1 MTVGK
6 FLLFVIVPILL
17 IAGIGIFYFTSQ
29 RTNRNPGAAYTS
41 VNKENRDSES
51 PQESQTL
58 GNGNIPWQFNGEEWQ
73 SQGTVLSCPDRVQFE
88 SPADSNLMTAVLY
101 PGQTRGNDYK
111 PHGGFAFGNSKNEDI
126 PVKVPM
132 DAYLIK
138 ASRYIEQGEL
148 QYFMVFINPCGI
160 MYKLD
165 HLSVLTPK
173 FQELIDKLP
182 PAQVDDSRTTPID
195 PPRYVVT
202 GEEIATA
209 VGFKNNSNVTFD
221 LGIYDLR
228 NKNEVSKNA
237 EWASAHENDK
247 EYAPYGVC
255 IFDYFAPEIS
265 SKLKVLPA
273 HDSASGKKSDYCP

>member
-1 MTVGK
+1 
-6 FLLFVIVPILL
+6 
-17 IAGIGIFYFTSQ
+17 
-29 RTNRNPGAAYTS
+29 
-41 VNKENRDSES
+41 
-51 PQESQTL
+51 
-58 GNGNIPWQFNGEEWQ
+58 
-73 SQGTVLSCPDRVQFE
+73 VQFE
-88 SPADSNLMTAVLY
+88 PPADINLITAVLF

-111 PHGGFAFGNSKNEDI
+111 AHGGFAFTKSKNEDI
-126 PVKVPM
+126 TVTVPM
-132 DAYLIK
+132 DAYLVK
-138 ASRYIEQGEL
+138 ASRYIEQGEM

-160 MYKLD
+160 MYRLD

-173 FQELIDKLP
+173 FQELMDKLP
-182 PAQVDDSRTTPID
+182 SAKVDDSRTTPID

-228 NKNEVSKNA
+228 NKNEVSKKA

-255 IFDYFAPEIS
+255 MLNYFASEIS

-273 HDSASGKKSDYCP
+273 HDSASGKKSDYCL